1 MAEIQRKVIEQSGR
15 NAVSRLIHA
24 ANDKETTAA
33 WNLDL
38 TRILHVFN
46 VRFVAFVCA
55 PPLTGHFQIE
65 LAINTN
71 VIVSDTH
78 TIVSSVHQGVETTQ
92 AIVTDILR
100 TVVASREGTDSKT
113 LSVSVIRI
121 VFITESTLT
130 IPKTQTRS
138 DISDPM

>member
-15 NAVSRLIHA
+15 SAVSQLIH
-24 ANDKETTAA
+24 ANDKETIAA

-55 PPLTGHFQIE
+55 PPLTGHFQTE

-71 VIVSDTH
+71 VIVSDNH
-78 TIVSSVHQGVETTQ
+78 TIVSSVHQDVATTQ

-113 LSVSVIRI
+113 LSVSVTRI